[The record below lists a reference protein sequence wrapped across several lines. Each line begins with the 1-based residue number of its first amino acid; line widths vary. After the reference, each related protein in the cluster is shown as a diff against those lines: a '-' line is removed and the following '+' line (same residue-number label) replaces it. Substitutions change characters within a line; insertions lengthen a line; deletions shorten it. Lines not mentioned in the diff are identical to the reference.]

1 MGQGGVTVVKT
12 AKPRQDMR
20 FDVPAV
26 GLGTLG
32 CLIEAR
38 AKALA
43 FEAGKTI
50 FIDLREFVKQADQ
63 AGIALV
69 GR

>member
-1 MGQGGVTVVKT
+1 VVKA
-12 AKPRQDMR
+12 AKPNQDMR

-26 GLGTLG
+26 GLGTLEG
-32 CLIEAR
+32 LLRAK

-43 FEAGKTI
+43 FEAGKTL
-50 FIDLREFVKQADQ
+50 FIELETFIRKADQ

>member
-1 MGQGGVTVVKT
+1 
-12 AKPRQDMR
+12 MR

-26 GLGTLG
+26 GLATLER
-32 CLIEAR
+32 LIGAR

-43 FEAGKTI
+43 YEAGKTL
-50 FIDLREFVKQADQ
+50 FIEGEEFIQKADQ

-69 GR
+69 GK